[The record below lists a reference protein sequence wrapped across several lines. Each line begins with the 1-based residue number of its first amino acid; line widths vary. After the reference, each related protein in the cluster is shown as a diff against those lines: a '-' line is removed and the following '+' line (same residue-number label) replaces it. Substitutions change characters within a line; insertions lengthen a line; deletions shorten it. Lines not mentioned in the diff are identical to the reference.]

1 MRDRQRRSRKV
12 SERKG
17 EPLRFP
23 KLKPKHIVGLV
34 ATGVM
39 LLLIYGG
46 AIRRALTGHYNPRI
60 SFERGA
66 QARARSAAHRTNESS
81 SQEAVFDGEVYR
93 TEGRLREASAVV
105 IAATLSGVTRI
116 TEHRPVRTVDE
127 LLEEVAARGLLP
139 PGVELVRERHLLVS
153 EHSTIHVRFR
163 PDPFGVEVV
172 SLGRER
178 ADGPGLLLRVPDENT
193 SPQANRQRY
202 FYSFRLENIT
212 VPEAFA
218 NAAAIEAAG
227 WQIDYVEAQ
236 LPDGTNAEQLAAWT
250 RNLQQPVSQTSNE
263 NAR

>member
-12 SERKG
+12 NERKS
-17 EPLRFP
+17 EPLRLP
-23 KLKPKHIVGLV
+23 KLKPKHIVSLV

-46 AIRRALTGHYNPRI
+46 EIRRALTGHYNPRI
-60 SFERGA
+60 SFEQNA
-66 QARARSAAHRTNESS
+66 QARARRAARRSNESS

-105 IAATLSGVTRI
+105 IAATLSGVARI

-127 LLEEVAARGLLP
+127 LLDDVAALGLLP
-139 PGVELVRERHLLVS
+139 PGVELIRERHMLVS

-193 SPQANRQRY
+193 SPQANSQRY

-212 VPEAFA
+212 VPDAFA
-218 NAAAIEAAG
+218 NASAIEAAG

-236 LPDGTNAEQLAAWT
+236 LPEGATPEQLAAWT
-250 RNLQQPVSQTSNE
+250 RSLPQSVTANE